1 MSVSSISAT
10 IASIAL
16 AFLILGFVF
25 GWVRGYQ
32 KSLTRLLIVLIVAV
46 IAFFIT
52 PAITKSVLQFN
63 LAKYNVTVNGQAV
76 ATVKDYIIAQISQV
90 EQIDE
95 LMQSSATLREFVT
108 ALPAMLVNVILFTV
122 LFFLLKWISMII
134 YWIFAGTLFSKKRLE
149 GKSKVKLVGAGVG
162 CLQALIALAI
172 LLVPFFGFANI
183 STQITNEYNNA
194 NVSVASAYYESD
206 KVVFVNETEN
216 NDNQIESTVKEVDKY
231 VSAFNNTWVVKV
243 YSAFGINKLSVGIF
257 NELSSQ
263 KVNNVQTNLTK
274 ELTTVSKMLPYID
287 SIMDNGT
294 EINTTFV
301 NNLDKIL
308 DTAFESEIINNI
320 VGEIVS
326 TASGKWVNGEQFLGL
341 DMPKVEGNDALNGVI
356 EKVFTNMQHNTTVNI
371 KTDTQ
376 AIVSVLKILTEDDI
390 INVVS
395 SGSTADILDAI
406 SNENKNTI
414 ADLVSAMLEST
425 TLKVVIPDVLNIGL
439 DYVYEALNITIP
451 EGKEDQY
458 KITITADE
466 VVWDEETVKIQK
478 ILGNIARVYA
488 DYEIN
493 YVQYNQN
500 HPDSPVQVI
509 EVIDFSKIG
518 IALDSMKSSDLFGKP
533 SKKIFESLINNEMLT
548 GIIPEATR
556 TELIDSWE
564 TINMEATFTSLNEM
578 VILAKKLNDASA
590 NINKDDIAN
599 VLETIVS
606 DGVSSGVVESILS
619 KDNLQNAGLDETTA
633 GAVSEVVTE
642 ITNKLNSKPEAEKK
656 EEINGI
662 ATAIDIICQA
672 QNKSEGETITIED
685 TDATIDAIA
694 NSTIITGLIENGGSA
709 IGQINISQKIDSGT
723 KANLENSINNNST
736 LTEVQKQALINML
749 IGNN

>member
-46 IAFFIT
+46 IAFFVT
-52 PAITKSVLQFN
+52 PAITNAVLQFN
-63 LAKYNVTVNGQAV
+63 LAKYNVTVGGQAV
-76 ATVKDYIIAQISQV
+76 ATVKDYIIAQISQI
-90 EQIDE
+90 EQVGE
-95 LMQSSATLREFVT
+95 LMESSATLREFVT

-122 LFFLLKWISMII
+122 VFFLLKWISMVI

-194 NVSVASAYYESD
+194 NVSVASANYQANSPVLVADGQSES
-206 KVVFVNETEN
+206 
-216 NDNQIESTVKEVDKY
+216 QIEGTVKEVDKY

-257 NELSSQ
+257 NDLSTQ

-274 ELTTVSKMLPYID
+274 ELTTVSKMLPYVD
-287 SIMDNGT
+287 SIMENGT
-294 EINTTFV
+294 EINTAFV

-320 VGEIVS
+320 VGEVVS
-326 TASGKWVNGEQFLGL
+326 SASAKWVNGEQFLGL
-341 DMPKVEGNDALNGVI
+341 DMPKVEGNDALNVVI
-356 EKVFTNMQHNTTVNI
+356 EKVFNSMQENTVVTI

-376 AIVSVLKILTEDDI
+376 AIISVLKILTEDDI
-390 INVVS
+390 ISVVS
-395 SGSTADILDAI
+395 SGNTADILDAI

-425 TLKVVIPDVLNIGL
+425 TLKLVIPDVLNIGL

-451 EGKEDQY
+451 EGEEDQY
-458 KITITADE
+458 KITKTADE
-466 VVWDEETVKIQK
+466 VVWDEETIKIQK

-500 HPDSPVQVI
+500 NPQSPVEVI

-518 IALDSMKSSDLFGKP
+518 IALDSMKSSDLFGAP

-556 TELIDSWE
+556 TELINSWE

-578 VILAKKLNDASA
+578 VVLAKKLSDTASSLG
-590 NINKDDIAN
+590 KEDIAN

-619 KDNLQNAGLDETTA
+619 KENLQNAGLDETTA

-642 ITNKLNSKPEAEKK
+642 ITNQLNSKPQAEKQ

-662 ATAIDIICQA
+662 ATAIDIISQA
-672 QNKSEGETITIED
+672 QLKGEGETITIED
-685 TDATIDAIA
+685 TDATINAIA
-694 NSTIITGLIENGGSA
+694 NSQIITELIESNSSS
-709 IGQINISQKIDSGT
+709 IGQIDISNKIDSGT
-723 KANLENSINNNST
+723 KANLENSITNNST
-736 LTEVQKQALINML
+736 LTETQKQALINML
-749 IGNN
+749 VGGTN